1 MLGKSMHFLDWE
13 DEKSSC
19 QGDTL
24 DEKLL
29 EQRVLWL
36 VGTIT
41 QESAAEFC
49 KKLRYLDITWQRLGC
64 PNLAEPV
71 HCYISSSGGDKNATL
86 GIVDIIQITSIPIVG
101 IGVGEVAS
109 GAVWVLASF
118 VGENKARLALP
129 NTRFLVHEGWSAAS
143 GKPSDVKAFQRED
156 ERTLRIMA
164 KLLAQFTGKDVEKI
178 RRLMSRES
186 YFGAQE
192 AKRLGIIDRVWDP
205 SEGGG

>member
-1 MLGKSMHFLDWE
+1 MLSEGIYPLSWE
-13 DEKSSC
+13 DNEHAYR
-19 QGDTL
+19 GDTL

-29 EQRVLWL
+29 EQRIIWL
-36 VGTIT
+36 VGNIT
-41 QESAAEFC
+41 PESAAEFC
-49 KKLRYLDITWQRLGC
+49 KKLRYLDITWRRAGYPQ
-64 PNLAEPV
+64 LAEPV
-71 HCYISSSGGDKNATL
+71 HCYISSCGGDKNATL
-86 GIVDIIQITSIPIVG
+86 GIVDTIQITSIPIVA
-101 IGVGEVAS
+101 IGFGEVAS

-143 GKPSDVKAFQRED
+143 GKPSDVKAFQRAAA
-156 ERTLRIMA
+156 RTLRIMA

-178 RRLMSRES
+178 KKLMSRES

-192 AKRLGIIDRVWDP
+192 AKRLGIIDKIWDP